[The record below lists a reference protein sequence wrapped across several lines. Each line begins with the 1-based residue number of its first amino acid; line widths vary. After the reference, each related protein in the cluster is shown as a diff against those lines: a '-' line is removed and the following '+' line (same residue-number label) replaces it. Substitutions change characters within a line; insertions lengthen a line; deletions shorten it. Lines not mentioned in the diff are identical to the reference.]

1 MSYWR
6 NGEKRMKLMING
18 LLFVG
23 LCITAG
29 VAVFV
34 TSMVLYLLKEA
45 KWESN
50 LKRYTIDGDS
60 VINPYGYEIN
70 ARQLLEELM
79 DIEERITNDK

>member
-1 MSYWR
+1 
-6 NGEKRMKLMING
+6 MKLMING

-23 LCITAG
+23 LCITAA

-50 LKRYTIDGDS
+50 LKRFKARDDGTVLD
-60 VINPYGYEIN
+60 PYGFVIEKPSDLLK
-70 ARQLLEELM
+70 QLQG
-79 DIEERITNDK
+79 IEERIAK

>member
-1 MSYWR
+1 
-6 NGEKRMKLMING
+6 MKLMING

-45 KWESN
+45 KWESE
-50 LKRYTIDGDS
+50 LKRYKANDDGTVTDKNGFRITKPS
-60 VINPYGYEIN
+60 D
-70 ARQLLEELM
+70 LLKELQG
-79 DIEERITNDK
+79 IEERIVK